1 MITIGLTVL
10 NTEIVSRSLFGPNL
24 IVSQGP
30 QGKIGGS
37 WLMVENV
44 GFGMAINIEL
54 EFMDMLS
61 REIDTIMPTSR
72 TTVTG
77 SVEGTRTVLI
87 PRVEP
92 DGSVVIFFA
101 ELKDPKAALHG
112 FMIIFAFSSDE
123 GGGKIKYQPVPE
135 VQGPPQI
142 IDPEVPD
149 KPAGNAPTG
158 SERGREGD
166 NLWSFFSRVPPVYGS
181 KGPGR
186 RGPVKG
192 GRGHG

>member
-1 MITIGLTVL
+1 MARQHWTSNPKWITVNTIATGVAALITIGLTVL
-10 NTEIVSRSLFGPNL
+10 NTEIVSRSLFGPKL

-44 GFGMAINIEL
+44 GFGMATNIEL

-61 REIDTIMPTSR
+61 REIDTIMPASR

-87 PRVEP
+87 PRIEP

-101 ELKDPKAALHG
+101 ELRDPKPRCTA
-112 FMIIFAFSSDE
+112 S
-123 GGGKIKYQPVPE
+123 
-135 VQGPPQI
+135 
-142 IDPEVPD
+142 
-149 KPAGNAPTG
+149 
-158 SERGREGD
+158 
-166 NLWSFFSRVPPVYGS
+166 
-181 KGPGR
+181 
-186 RGPVKG
+186 
-192 GRGHG
+192 